1 MRYVDTEAHF
11 WTDEFVAFLRERS
24 DPPKQVKHDADRVEM
39 WFEPSAPELSF
50 TIRQRL
56 VSGLNNLGD
65 ERIAAMDAAGI
76 DVAILSLSGPGLDN
90 LEPELQVEWSR
101 RINDELGAYVAKHPG
116 RLYGMAVLSP
126 AEPEA
131 AAEEL
136 ERCVREYGFVGA
148 NVHSHGYGGA
158 YYDHPRFRPMWAAAA
173 RLGTPVNLHPIAPHM
188 QMLKPYLG
196 YGWALPGPGQGFG
209 NETALHVM
217 RLIYSG
223 LFDEYPDLKLTLGHF
238 GEALTFWVYRIDF
251 DFTKDWL
258 DPAHRPKIERKP
270 SEYLKRNFW
279 LNCSGN
285 FVNSAL
291 LSTLMEVGADRL
303 MWASDYA
310 WAPMEEARAF
320 IDDAPLAD
328 ADREK
333 ICWSNAVEL
342 FGLDDPL
349 PS

>member
-1 MRYVDTEAHF
+1 VKYVDTEAHY
-11 WTDEFVAFLRERS
+11 WTEDFVAYLRSR
-24 DPPKQVKHDADRVEM
+24 DVPPKQVEVGDGLFQT

-50 TIRQRL
+50 TIRDRL
-56 VSGLNNLGD
+56 VNGLRDLSD
-65 ERIAAMDAAGI
+65 ARIAAMDAAGV

-90 LEPELQVEWSR
+90 LEPAAQVEWSR
-101 RINDELGAYVAKHPG
+101 RINDELGAYVSKHPG
-116 RLYGMAVLSP
+116 RLYGMAALCPSSP
-126 AEPEA
+126 ER

-136 ERCVREYGFVGA
+136 ERCVREYGFRGA
-148 NVHSHGYGGA
+148 NVHSHGHGGE
-158 YYDHPRFRPMWAAAA
+158 YYDHPRFRPLWEAAA

-209 NETALHVM
+209 NETAVHVM

-251 DFTKDWL
+251 DFIKPWL
-258 DPAHRPKIERKP
+258 DPAHRPKIERRP
-270 SEYLKRNFW
+270 SEYLKTNFW

-291 LSTLMEVGADRL
+291 LSTLMEVGSDRL

-310 WAPMEEARAF
+310 WAPMEEAVAF
-320 IDDAPLAD
+320 IEDAPLAD

-333 ICWSNAVEL
+333 ICWRNAVDL
-342 FGLDDPL
+342 FGLDVA
-349 PS
+349 